1 MLGLNVDVRIIIILE
16 VLKIRTNNLIVLVT
30 DEVDLALVTQDVGHS
45 ITKVVVQMN
54 SCAWMRDKK
63 VHVTMAYENYMQKP
77 IYSYGSNLPS
87 LNGFGSKVAT

>member
-1 MLGLNVDVRIIIILE
+1 MLGLNVDVSIVIILE
-16 VLKIRTNNLIVLVT
+16 VLKIRTNNLIVLIT
-30 DEVDLALVTQDVGHS
+30 DKIDLALVTHDVGHS

-63 VHVTMAYENYMQKP
+63 VHVTMAYDNYRSQLNF
-77 IYSYGSNLPS
+77 SFGSNVPS